1 MWICGYILY
10 SYVCGKFKYT
20 KQLSCHEVPYT
31 GCEVPHFLKYMVFG
45 GLSPL
50 SEFLQWINY
59 TVSLI
64 SGAPYGLKSVH
75 ELNINSVIILVMDG
89 NVVII
94 S

>member
-1 MWICGYILY
+1 
-10 SYVCGKFKYT
+10 
-20 KQLSCHEVPYT
+20 
-31 GCEVPHFLKYMVFG
+31 MVFG

-64 SGAPYGLKSVH
+64 SGAPYGLKSTH

-89 NVVII
+89 NMVIN
-94 S
+94 